1 MNENQPQNYDS
12 TDLDRLHAAVQR
24 EKPDA
29 QPGREPTPIWVFMAS
44 WIVMIFGGGYI
55 GANTLLAG
63 FDFEKSNPF
72 AGKPVDLRP
81 IPHGPDI
88 QLDPM
93 QLAMK
98 KGANVFNN
106 CQGCHQA
113 TGVGQPGLIPP
124 LAGSEWITGGTERTA
139 RIVLRGLMGPVTVK
153 GASYNNVMPTQGQL
167 SDAEL
172 ASVLTY
178 VRNSWGNQGTMVTKE
193 MISKVRKEIESHPAP
208 WTATELDSYKDK
220 DMPGDIPAVPGATA
234 APAAA
239 PAAPAPAAK

>member
-12 TDLDRLHAAVQR
+12 TDLDRLHSAVKR

-29 QPGREPTPIWVFMAS
+29 QPGREPTPIWVFVAS
-44 WIVMIFGGGYI
+44 WVIMIFGGGYI
-55 GANTLLAG
+55 GANTLVGGFG
-63 FDFEKSNPF
+63 FDKTSPF
-72 AGKPVDLRP
+72 AGKPVDTRP
-81 IPHGPDI
+81 IDHGVEV

-98 KGANVFNN
+98 KGATVFNN

-124 LAGSEWITGGTERTA
+124 LAGSEWVTGGTERTA
-139 RIVLRGLMGPVTVK
+139 RILLKGLMGPVTVNK
-153 GASYNNVMPTQGQL
+153 ANYNNVMPTQGHL

-178 VRNSWGNQGTMVTKE
+178 IRNSWGNKGSMVTKE
-193 MISKVRKEIESHPAP
+193 MINKVRKEIENHPTP
-208 WTATELDSYKDK
+208 WTAPDLETYKDK
-220 DMPGDIPAVPGATA
+220 DIPGEVPAGPG
-234 APAAA
+234 A
-239 PAAPAPAAK
+239 PAAPVPQPGTK